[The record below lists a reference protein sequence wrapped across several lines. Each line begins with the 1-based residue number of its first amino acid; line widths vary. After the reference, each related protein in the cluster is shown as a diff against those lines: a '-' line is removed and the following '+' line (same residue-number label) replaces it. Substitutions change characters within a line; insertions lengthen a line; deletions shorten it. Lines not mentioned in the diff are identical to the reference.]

1 MDNKFIQNQDLY
13 NENEQNSDND
23 NQDDEDDAYLREL
36 HLKLVQMKQERKEA
50 QQNAKLLDN
59 RINMLKIEEE
69 KNWRKIENKKKK
81 ANEKL
86 NYLKSFADNINL
98 LKNAKLK
105 KNNEIEKQKLIN
117 KKLKDDI
124 KNGIE
129 AKKIEKQNQI
139 SEDAKLLK
147 LQRQYNEQ
155 LIAFLKNEKESNNK
169 AKCAIIKSQQSIEK
183 EKKRMLEKER
193 KAKLIEKL
201 NKQLLEEYRL
211 KEEADAKKNK
221 AEKEET
227 EVLKR
232 LKNTTQIDKNI
243 SDEIKKMNLNSV
255 MNGEYSNGSL

>member
-1 MDNKFIQNQDLY
+1 MDNEFNQNQNLN
-13 NENEQNSDND
+13 NENEVDYDND

-86 NYLKSFADNINL
+86 NYLKNVADNIKQLN
-98 LKNAKLK
+98 NAKLK
-105 KNNEIEKQKLIN
+105 KENEIKKQKITN
-117 KKLKDDI
+117 KKLKNDI

-129 AKKIEKQNQI
+129 AKKIEKQKQI
-139 SEDAKLLK
+139 CEDAKLIK

-155 LIAFLKNEKESNNK
+155 LIAFLNNEKISNNK
-169 AKCAIIKSQQSIEK
+169 SKCAMIKSQHSIEK
-183 EKKRMLEKER
+183 EKKKMLEKER

-201 NKQLLEEYRL
+201 NQQLLEEYRL

-232 LKNTTQIDKNI
+232 LQNTTQIDKNI
-243 SDEIKKMNLNSV
+243 SDQIKKMNLNSV
-255 MNGEYSNGSL
+255 MNGEYSNDIL